1 MHLTH
6 LSLTN
11 FRLFSRLDMEVPRRI
26 LLLMGSNAQGKTS
39 LLEAIYYLA
48 TFTSFHAQTDKQL
61 LNFIATRESLSVARL
76 VATYQRGERQHRLEV
91 RLIQDLNGNGGSRLR
106 KEILLDG
113 VKTPVQQ
120 VVGHFNAVIF
130 LPQMTRILEGG
141 PEERRRYLNLAV
153 AQADPFF
160 TQALSEYNQA
170 LTQRN
175 ALLKTLGERGGDASQ
190 LEYWD
195 SVLTSRGAR
204 IIHSRIQA
212 IKEIENL
219 ATQIHGQLTGST
231 EVLRLLYQPAYDP
244 LPKPNGQILLPIQ
257 TTTQRDMFTVSQ
269 IQQGFAARLK
279 EIRSEEIAR
288 GVTVIGPHR
297 DELRIQ
303 CNGIDLTD
311 FGSRGQIRTAILA
324 LKLAEVDWL
333 KQKTTQWPVL
343 LLDETLAELD
353 VDRRNFLL
361 AYLENAE
368 QALLTTT
375 DMHLFPVGFV
385 SHCERWLINSGNV
398 EKDSDLVEGES

>member
-1 MHLTH
+1 MYLTH

-11 FRLFSRLDMEVPRRI
+11 FRIFSRLDMDVPRRI
-26 LLLMGSNAQGKTS
+26 LLLLGSNAQGKTS

-48 TFTSFHAQTDKQL
+48 TFTSFHAQSDRQL
-61 LNFIATRESLSVARL
+61 LNFIATREPLSVARL

-91 RLIQDLNGNGGSRLR
+91 RLIQDSNGNGGSRLR

-141 PEERRRYLNLAV
+141 PEERRRYLNLAT

-160 TQALSEYNQA
+160 TQALAEYNQA

-195 SVLTSRGAR
+195 DIITSRGAK
-204 IIHSRIQA
+204 IIHSRILA
-212 IKEIENL
+212 IQEIEEL
-219 ATQIHGQLTGST
+219 ATRIHSKLTGST

-244 LPKPNGQILLPIQ
+244 LPKPDGQFMLPIQ
-257 TTTQRDMFTVSQ
+257 TTTQRNMFTVNQ

-279 EIRSEEIAR
+279 EIRSDEITR
-288 GVTVIGPHR
+288 GVTIIGPHR
-297 DELRIQ
+297 DELRIH

-353 VDRRNFLL
+353 IQRRQFLL
-361 AYLENAE
+361 TYLENAE

-375 DMHLFPVGFV
+375 DLNLFSAGFV
-385 SHCERWLINSGNV
+385 GQCEKWQISGGNV
-398 EKDSDLVEGES
+398 ARDQE

>member
-1 MHLTH
+1 MYLTH

-11 FRLFSRLDMEVPRRI
+11 FRIFSRLDMDVPRRI
-26 LLLMGSNAQGKTS
+26 LLLLGSNAQGKTS

-48 TFTSFHAQTDKQL
+48 TFTSFHAQSDRQL
-61 LNFIATRESLSVARL
+61 LNFIATREPLSVARL
-76 VATYQRGERQHRLEV
+76 VAAYQRGDRQHRLEV
-91 RLIQDLNGNGGSRLR
+91 RLIQDSNGNGGTRLR

-113 VKTPVQQ
+113 VKMPVQQ
-120 VVGHFNAVIF
+120 IVGHFNAVIF

-141 PEERRRYLNLAV
+141 PEERRRYLNLAI

-160 TQALSEYNQA
+160 TQALAEYNQA

-175 ALLKTLGERGGDASQ
+175 ALLKTLGERGGDVSQ

-195 SVLTSRGAR
+195 DIITSRGAK
-204 IIHSRIQA
+204 IIHSRILA
-212 IKEIENL
+212 IQEIEEL
-219 ATQIHGQLTGST
+219 ATRIHSQLTGST
-231 EVLRLLYQPAYDP
+231 EVLRLLYHPAYDP
-244 LPKPNGQILLPIQ
+244 LPKPDGQFMLPIQ
-257 TTTQRDMFTVSQ
+257 TTTQRNMFSANQ

-279 EIRSEEIAR
+279 EIRSDEITR
-288 GVTVIGPHR
+288 GVTLIGPHR
-297 DELRIQ
+297 DELRVH

-353 VDRRNFLL
+353 VKRRQFLL
-361 AYLENAE
+361 TYLENAE

-375 DMHLFPVGFV
+375 DLNLFSAGFV
-385 SHCERWLINSGNV
+385 GQCEKWQISGGNV
-398 EKDSDLVEGES
+398 ARDQE

>member
-1 MHLTH
+1 MYLTH

-11 FRLFSRLDMEVPRRI
+11 FRLFSRLDMDVPRRI

-39 LLEAIYYLA
+39 LLEAIFFLA
-48 TFTSFHAQTDKQL
+48 TFTSFHAMSDKQL
-61 LNFIATRESLSVARL
+61 LNFIATREELTVARL
-76 VATYQRGERQHRLEV
+76 VAHYQRGDRQHKLEV
-91 RLIQDLNGNGGSRLR
+91 RLIQDSNGNGGSRLR

-113 VKTPVQQ
+113 VKTPVTQ

-141 PEERRRYLNLAV
+141 PEERRRYLNLAS

-175 ALLKTLGERGGDASQ
+175 ALLKQLAERGGDPSQ

-195 SVLTSRGAR
+195 DILTSRGAK

-212 IKEIENL
+212 IQEIEHL
-219 ATQIHGQLTGST
+219 SIRIHEKLSGGK
-231 EVLRLLYQPAYDP
+231 EVIRLNYLPSYDP
-244 LPKPNGQILLPIQ
+244 LPKPEGQFSLPIQ
-257 TTTQRDMFTVSQ
+257 ASAQRNGFSIKQ
-269 IQQGFAARLK
+269 LQQGFLDKLK
-279 EIRSEEIAR
+279 QVRNEEIVR
-288 GVTVIGPHR
+288 GVTTVGPHR
-297 DELRIQ
+297 DEMRIL

-311 FGSRGQIRTAILA
+311 FGSRGQLRTAILS

-333 KQKTTQWPVL
+333 KEKTTQWPVL

-353 VDRRNFLL
+353 TDRRHFLL
-361 AYLENAE
+361 EYLENAE
-368 QALLTTT
+368 QAILTTT
-375 DMHLFPVGFV
+375 DMNLFPHGFV
-385 SHCERWLINSGNV
+385 DKCERWNIISGAV
-398 EKDSDLVEGES
+398 EKIES